1 MQSWTAFSQSIIPD
15 STKEVGVQRW
25 RLWRMVHEIK
35 ELHESRKVIKAL
47 ENKAV
52 KADSALI
59 AADTLIKAKDGVI
72 LLQNEKIDLVS
83 NRNTELLQEK
93 KELKKEYRRKIVKL
107 VIVCTVEGIVIVLLL

>member
-1 MQSWTAFSQSIIPD
+1 
-15 STKEVGVQRW
+15 
-25 RLWRMVHEIK
+25 MVHEIK